1 MYTYK
6 HEHIR
11 HYTHDKQ
18 GAAPVPL
25 SVSTVVGA
33 LGVLGCAL
41 FGRFLLGVTRLPGAF
56 RWLTYVTPLGY
67 AFEVRSRS

>member
-1 MYTYK
+1 
-6 HEHIR
+6 
-11 HYTHDKQ
+11 
-18 GAAPVPL
+18 VPL

-56 RWLTYVTPLGY
+56 KWLTYVAPLGY
-67 AFEVRSRS
+67 AFEVRSSSYLELYTHTSTVGML